1 MRLFKRSVEE
11 AMDKLEMPEEVTLP
25 QPSQISDV
33 LCTRD
38 SYFHSCWLRA
48 KLLHPELI
56 PEMGQIELFIAGFD
70 TSTEEESEETEEE
83 GEPNGTII

>member
-1 MRLFKRSVEE
+1 MLGLFRKSIEDV
-11 AMDKLEMPEEVTLP
+11 MDEMPMTAEVSP
-25 QPSQISDV
+25 PQISDV

-38 SYFHSCWLRA
+38 SYFHSCWLRL
-48 KLLHPELI
+48 KLLRPELI
-56 PEMGQIELFIAGFD
+56 AEMGQVELYIAGFD